1 MTTSRVWLAVVCA
14 IVASLGGVQAKAET
28 TGAHVRGEAP
38 LGERAVQIDVYSPA
52 MGRMI
57 QNRVIKAA
65 SPGAPTLYLLT
76 GVGGGADG
84 ISWWDD
90 TDVQRFFAD
99 KNVNVVMPVGG
110 AFTLYTDWIAD
121 DPTVGRVRWE
131 TYLTDELPSVIDSVL
146 GTSGRNAIAGV
157 SMSAA
162 SALDLTIRGGSRF
175 SAVAAFSGCP
185 WAADPLGIGMASAQ
199 AVRGGGNPGN
209 MWGVPGSAGWRE
221 HDVFANAGGLAG
233 KTIFLSAASGLPGR
247 TDRGMPM
254 PPVEAIAGACTAA
267 FASRLAQLGIPATY
281 IQRPTGAH
289 TWGQFEADLHE
300 AWPHLAAAIGA

>member
-14 IVASLGGVQAKAET
+14 IVASLGGVQAKADP
-28 TGAHVRGEAP
+28 GSYVAGEAP
-38 LGERAVQIDVYSPA
+38 LGGPAARIDVYSPA
-52 MGRMI
+52 MGRVI

-65 SPGAPTLYLLT
+65 GAGAPTLYLLT
-76 GVGGGADG
+76 GLGGGDDG

-90 TDVQRFFAD
+90 TDVRQFFAD
-99 KNVNVVMPVGG
+99 KFVNVVMPVGG

-121 DPTVGRVRWE
+121 DPGVGRVRWE
-131 TYLTDELPSVIDSVL
+131 TYLTEELPGVIDGAL

-157 SMSAA
+157 SMSAS

-175 SAVAAFSGCP
+175 AAVAAISGCP

-209 MWGVPGSAGWRE
+209 MWGVPGGAVWRE
-221 HDVFANAGGLAG
+221 HDVFANAGRLAG
-233 KTIFLSAASGLPGR
+233 KTIFLSAATGLPGGI
-247 TDRGMPM
+247 DRGLPM

-267 FASRLAQLGIPATY
+267 FASRLGQLGIPATY
-281 IQRPTGAH
+281 VHRPTGSH
-289 TWGQFEADLHE
+289 TWGQWEADLHE